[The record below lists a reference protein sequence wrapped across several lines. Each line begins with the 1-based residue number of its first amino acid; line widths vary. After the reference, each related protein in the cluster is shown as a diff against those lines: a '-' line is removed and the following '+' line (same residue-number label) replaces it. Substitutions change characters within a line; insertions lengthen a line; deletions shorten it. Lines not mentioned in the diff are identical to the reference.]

1 MPKACAALFSFFII
15 VIIVIIAVARAIASY
30 FTYEETCSSE
40 WTVVVRKIEAIGVRE
55 RIGSFSIER
64 KKKWNTRIIEKFWRL
79 NADIGIFYLRRA
91 DKNVI
96 RYVTI
101 RYLL

>member
-15 VIIVIIAVARAIASY
+15 VIIVIIAVTRAIASY

-64 KKKWNTRIIEKFWRL
+64 KKKMEYEDNREVLDT
-79 NADIGIFYLRRA
+79 DIGIFYSRGA

-96 RYVTI
+96 RYVMI